1 MIPCGKSSNMW
12 RSTGTFCCRD
22 ANKLVKD
29 QTHGYYPNHTNHL
42 PLKICNKEVLFVDS
56 FTYIGSLFTN
66 DCSSPRYITY
76 RIAKTASVMCR
87 LSNPL
92 SRKHRISKRTNINM
106 YRTLVVSVCS
116 MALCSTC
123 AVKGASYVCTGS
135 STSATKASVNAPSNQ
150 THHLSYDNAACAGSD
165 ISTACH
171 PPSLYEEH
179 LTSTQTSMVG
189 KDQEAAPKLDVLIP
203 RRSNGGSRCGSGRR
217 TRQSVPCKSVVN
229 KYYFDAVLSIA
240 A

>member
-12 RSTGTFCCRD
+12 RSTGIFCCRD

-66 DCSSPRYITY
+66 DCSSSRYITS
-76 RIAKTASVMCR
+76 RTAKTASVMCR

-106 YRTLVVSVCS
+106 YRALVVSVLLYDS
-116 MALCSTC
+116 EVWATTL
-123 AVKGASYVCTGS
+123 ASHIS
-135 STSATKASVNAPSNQ
+135 NQSIRESPSNQ
-150 THHLSYDNAACAGSD
+150 PHHPSYDNAAYAGSD
-165 ISTACH
+165 ISTAGSDISTVRRAFDFNPDIHGWKRPRGRPQTRCADSAALKWLTAVVRTVERATV
-171 PPSLYEEH
+171 PPQSIRRLFSMCCTKYQYNWLYH
-179 LTSTQTSMVG
+179 WH
-189 KDQEAAPKLDVLIP
+189 
-203 RRSNGGSRCGSGRR
+203 R
-217 TRQSVPCKSVVN
+217 
-229 KYYFDAVLSIA
+229 
-240 A
+240 